1 MISNILV
8 RLALAMGANV
18 ATFSI
23 FFLFARFGMADQG
36 NISQAVLE
44 NLQDNPMGVQ
54 VRIDDLVGQLI
65 TTGAAAIG
73 VAFVLAV
80 VWLVM
85 VEMNPPV
92 GDVTARAKRQTW
104 AGLLILTVIGAI
116 AAGWLLLI
124 DAPIANSLA
133 SGVAVTGTAVAVLL
147 AIIGY
152 WLGTGLG
159 APRACK
165 VAVPGFG
172 G

>member
-1 MISNILV
+1 MNSNILV
-8 RLALAMGANV
+8 RLALALGAN
-18 ATFSI
+18 AAAFGI
-23 FFLFARFGMADQG
+23 FFLFAKFGMADQG

-44 NLQDNPMGVQ
+44 NLQDNPMGVE

-65 TTGAAAIG
+65 TMGAAAIG

-85 VEMNPPV
+85 VEMKPPV
-92 GDVTARAKRQTW
+92 GDVTARAKRQPW

-116 AAGWLLLI
+116 AAGYLLLI
-124 DAPIANSLA
+124 DAPIADSLA
-133 SGVAVTGTAVAVLL
+133 SGVGVTGTSVAVLL

>member
-1 MISNILV
+1 MNSNILV
-8 RLALAMGANV
+8 RLALALGANV
-18 ATFSI
+18 VTFGI

-65 TTGAAAIG
+65 TMGAAAIG

-92 GDVTARAKRQTW
+92 GDVTARAKRRPW

-116 AAGWLLLI
+116 AAGWMLLI
-124 DAPIANSLA
+124 DAPIADSLA
-133 SGVAVTGTAVAVLL
+133 NGVGVTGTAVAVLL

>member
-1 MISNILV
+1 MNSNILV
-8 RLALAMGANV
+8 RLALALGAN
-18 ATFSI
+18 AAAFGI
-23 FFLFARFGMADQG
+23 FFAFAKFGMADQG
-36 NISQAVLE
+36 NLSQTVLE

-65 TTGAAAIG
+65 TMGAAAIG
-73 VAFVLAV
+73 IAFVLAV
-80 VWLVM
+80 VWLM
-85 VEMNPPV
+85 LVELNPPV
-92 GDVTARAKRQTW
+92 GDMSARAKRNPW

-124 DAPIANSLA
+124 NAPIAASLA
-133 SGVAVTGTAVAVLL
+133 SGVTVTGTAVAMVL